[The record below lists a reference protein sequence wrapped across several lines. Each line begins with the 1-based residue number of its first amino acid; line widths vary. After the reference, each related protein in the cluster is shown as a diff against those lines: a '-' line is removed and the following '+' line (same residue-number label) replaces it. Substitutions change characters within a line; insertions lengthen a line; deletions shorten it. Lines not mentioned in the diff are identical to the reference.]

1 MEFVESNMKF
11 SYDDGES
18 FLIEQSD
25 IVADHDSLKV
35 CEVFALING
44 KFTMIEAKS
53 SSPQPKNKEKFDE
66 YIAGIGQ
73 KFLDTLLMF
82 NAIMLKRHEKDYKSE
97 LPLDIQSQD
106 LGRMRYALYL
116 IVHGNATEWM
126 IPIQE
131 ALKSHLRHI
140 LCAWNIPDVSVYAL
154 NHEDAQ
160 AKGIIKQFLPLD
172 ILQQFKEEGLKDQA
186 LINRVEQWFIENPQ
200 QG

>member
-1 MEFVESNMKF
+1 MEFAESNMQF
-11 SYDDGES
+11 SYADGES
-18 FLIEQSD
+18 FRIEQSG
-25 IVADHDSLKV
+25 IVVDYDSLKA

-44 KFTMIEAKS
+44 KLTMIEAKS

-66 YIAGIGQ
+66 YIADIGQ

-126 IPIQE
+126 IPIQD
-131 ALKSHLRHI
+131 ALRSHLRHI
-140 LCAWNIPDVSVYAL
+140 LCAWNIPDVNVYAL
-154 NHEDAQ
+154 NHVDAQ
-160 AKGIIKQFLPLD
+160 AKGIIKQYLPVDTLKH
-172 ILQQFKEEGLKDQA
+172 FKDEGLKDQA
-186 LINRVEQWFIENPQ
+186 LINRVEQWFNENPKHE
-200 QG
+200 